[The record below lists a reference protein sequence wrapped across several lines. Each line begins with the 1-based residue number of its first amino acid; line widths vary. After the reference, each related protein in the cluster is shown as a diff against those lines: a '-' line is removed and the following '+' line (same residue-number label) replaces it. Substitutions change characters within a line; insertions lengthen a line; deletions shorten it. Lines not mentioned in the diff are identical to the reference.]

1 MEDLWLQTTPTK
13 EKHHSPKSNLS
24 IRKLQKTAITRMLQ
38 LSYGE
43 DSGMGIGDS
52 KHDEQNLWKVLVYD
66 SYGRDIIAPLLKVA
80 ELRNLG
86 VTLHLLLSS
95 ERQPIQ
101 EVPAVYLV
109 SPTEENIRRICED
122 LEGRLYEQFY
132 FNFTSSLSRGLL
144 EKLAESAVK
153 ASAVPQVAK
162 VYDMYTSFVSLE
174 DDLFE
179 LEIKDCYYT
188 LHQPSVSN
196 AKVEQTIDSIV
207 SGLFSVFVT
216 MASFPVIKAQKG
228 GPAEMVA
235 HKLDDL
241 FRDHLT
247 ARSSLFIGKRGGVG
261 SHFQRPLL
269 ILMDRDIE
277 LHVMFHHSWT
287 YQALMHDCLQLHL
300 NRVVVKETSSGSSS
314 TSKTYDLDP
323 DDEFLMENAGVPFPQ
338 VAENVE
344 KALESYKQEI
354 SEINRKTGFVGEE
367 LLNEESDK
375 ALEAKAAA
383 LVSAQNSSSDSSNDL
398 ASSVAKIPVLMKRKR
413 MIDLHTSIA
422 SALLDCIKERSLD
435 TFFQLEDALMSKPS
449 LSHEQRQSVYNLVKD
464 IKGSKEDKIRLVLIY
479 YLFRENISSEET
491 KELKQLLTSASCTTS
506 PIAYLE
512 QMKKMNKVTSTSLP
526 NLKRMSSGSNSTV
539 PFHFESIMSRVV
551 EQGYKGLTQ
560 VAESLK
566 KLIPSNKA
574 FMVARIVESLME
586 NSKASENEA
595 SNFVFLDPKVRKGK
609 SVESQK
615 ASVPFQDAIV
625 FIVGGG
631 NYVEYQNLKDHI
643 RKDKRIIY
651 GTTDVVSPDEFLHQL
666 SRLGGGEFSDN

>member
-1 MEDLWLQTTPTK
+1 
-13 EKHHSPKSNLS
+13 
-24 IRKLQKTAITRMLQ
+24 MLQ

-43 DSGMGIGDS
+43 DNSLALGDS
-52 KHDEQNLWKVLVYD
+52 KHEEQNLWKILVYD
-66 SYGRDIIAPLLKVA
+66 SYGRDIIAPLLRVS
-80 ELRNLG
+80 ELRSLG

-95 ERQPIQ
+95 ERQPIP

-109 SPTEENIRRICED
+109 SPTEQNISRICED
-122 LEGRLYEQFY
+122 LEEKMYEQCY
-132 FNFTSSLSRGLL
+132 LNFTSSLSRNLL
-144 EKLAESAVK
+144 ERIAESAVR
-153 ASAVPQVAK
+153 ASAVPHVAK

-188 LHQPSVSN
+188 IHQPSVSN
-196 AKVEQTIDSIV
+196 VKVEQTIDAIV

-216 MASFPVIKAQKG
+216 LASFPVIRAQKG

-241 FRDHLT
+241 LRDHLT
-247 ARSSLFIGKRGGVG
+247 ARSSLFVGKKGGLG

-300 NRVVVKETSSGSSS
+300 NRVIVKETSSAGSST

-323 DDEFLMENAGVPFPQ
+323 EDEFLIENAGVPFPQ

-354 SEINRKTGFVGEE
+354 NEINRKTGSVGEE
-367 LLNEESDK
+367 LLNEESDNV
-375 ALEAKAAA
+375 LEAKAAA
-383 LVSAQNSSSDSSNDL
+383 LVSVQNSSHDSSNDL
-398 ASSVAKIPVLMKRKR
+398 ASSVAKIPVLMKKKR
-413 MIDLHTSIA
+413 TIDLHTSIA

-435 TFFQLEDALMSKPS
+435 AFFQLEDALMSKPS

-464 IKGSKEDKIRLVLIY
+464 VRGSKEDKIRLVLIY
-479 YLFRENISSEET
+479 YLFRENISSEEIREL
-491 KELKQLLTSASCTTS
+491 KELLTGASCSIS
-506 PIAYLE
+506 PITYLE
-512 QMKKMNKVTSTSLP
+512 QLRKMNKVTSTSLL

-574 FMVARIVESLME
+574 FMIARIVESLME
-586 NSKASENEA
+586 NNKTSESE
-595 SNFVFLDPKVRKGK
+595 SFNFLFLDPKVRKGK
-609 SVESQK
+609 VVESQK
-615 ASVPFQDAIV
+615 ISTPFQDAIV
-625 FIVGGG
+625 FVVGGG
-631 NYVEYQNLKDHI
+631 NYVEYQNLKDHS
-643 RKDKRIIY
+643 RKDKHIIY
-651 GTTDVVSPDEFLHQL
+651 GSTDMVSSNEFLHQL
-666 SRLGGGEFSDN
+666 SRLGDDHLNS

>member
-1 MEDLWLQTTPTK
+1 MEDLWLQSTPPK
-13 EKHHSPKSNLS
+13 QKLSPKSKSS
-24 IRKLQKTAITRMLQ
+24 IRKLQKEAITHMLQ

-43 DSGMGIGDS
+43 DNSLALGDS
-52 KHDEQNLWKVLVYD
+52 KHEEQNLWKILVYD
-66 SYGRDIIAPLLKVA
+66 SYGRDIIAPLLRVS
-80 ELRNLG
+80 ELRSLG

-95 ERQPIQ
+95 ERQPIP

-109 SPTEENIRRICED
+109 SPTEQNISRICED
-122 LEGRLYEQFY
+122 LEEKMYEQCY
-132 FNFTSSLSRGLL
+132 LNFTSSLSRNLL
-144 EKLAESAVK
+144 ERIAESAVR
-153 ASAVPQVAK
+153 ASAVPHVAK

-188 LHQPSVSN
+188 IHQPSVSN
-196 AKVEQTIDSIV
+196 VKVEQTIDAIV

-216 MASFPVIKAQKG
+216 LASFPVIRAQKG

-241 FRDHLT
+241 LRDHLT
-247 ARSSLFIGKRGGVG
+247 ARSSLFVGKKGGLG

-300 NRVVVKETSSGSSS
+300 NRVIVKETSSAGSST

-323 DDEFLMENAGVPFPQ
+323 EDEFLIENAGVPFPQ

-354 SEINRKTGFVGEE
+354 NEINRKTGSVGEE
-367 LLNEESDK
+367 LLNEESDNV
-375 ALEAKAAA
+375 LEAKAAA
-383 LVSAQNSSSDSSNDL
+383 LVSVQNSSHDSSNDL
-398 ASSVAKIPVLMKRKR
+398 ASSVAKIPVLMKKKR
-413 MIDLHTSIA
+413 TIDLHTSIA

-435 TFFQLEDALMSKPS
+435 AFFQLEDALMSKPS

-464 IKGSKEDKIRLVLIY
+464 VRGSKEDKIRLVLIY
-479 YLFRENISSEET
+479 YLFRENISSEEIREL
-491 KELKQLLTSASCTTS
+491 KELLTGASCSIS
-506 PIAYLE
+506 PITYLE
-512 QMKKMNKVTSTSLP
+512 QLRKMNKVTSTSLL

-574 FMVARIVESLME
+574 FMIARIVESLME
-586 NSKASENEA
+586 NNKTSESE
-595 SNFVFLDPKVRKGK
+595 SFNFLFLDPKVRKGK
-609 SVESQK
+609 VVESQK
-615 ASVPFQDAIV
+615 ISTPFQDAIV
-625 FIVGGG
+625 FVVGGG
-631 NYVEYQNLKDHI
+631 NYVEYQNLKDHS
-643 RKDKRIIY
+643 RKDKHIIY
-651 GTTDVVSPDEFLHQL
+651 GSTDMVSSNEFLHQL
-666 SRLGGGEFSDN
+666 SRLGDDHLNS